1 MKTRKIRGMR
11 DVMTSRGSGGRSVP
25 PTREKILAEQARL
38 EHKRAMLERELAMW
52 SENQRQT
59 AERLQEVLDR
69 LEVLM
74 EATAP
79 VAAPE
84 TEAKASRSNR
94 KRAARDDESDDD
106 SSTEWHAI
114 VLEY

>member
-79 VAAPE
+79 VPTSE
-84 TEAKASRSNR
+84 TEVKASRPNR
-94 KRAARDDESDDD
+94 KRAAQDDESDDD
-106 SSTEWHAI
+106 FSTEWHAI

>member
-79 VAAPE
+79 VPAPE
-84 TEAKASRSNR
+84 AEAKALRPNR
-94 KRAARDDESDDD
+94 NRVARDDESDDD
-106 SSTEWHAI
+106 SLTEWHAI